1 MDNNADVKGEPFM
14 LVGKRVIIDNKISYG
29 AKGVYAYLLYL
40 NKTYK
45 ENFQIEEV
53 YKNLQDERAI
63 IKCYLNELVNYGYLE
78 VKDYYEKKN
87 KKFIGCNYSING
99 GYYSM
104 DINKKT
110 LFILEAGSKAPPQ

>member
-99 GYYSM
+99 DY
-104 DINKKT
+104 
-110 LFILEAGSKAPPQ
+110 